1 MRFKMVHAADLHLD
15 SPLTGLVRYEGAPVE
30 EVRGATRRALANL
43 VSLCLDEQAKLL
55 LLAGDLY
62 DGDWRDYSTGLFF
75 SAQMER
81 LREVGTRVVW
91 IRGNHDAQSKL
102 THHLSLGEHC
112 HELSTKRPS
121 TLELPELD
129 VAVHGQGFATPAV
142 TDDLSA
148 AYPEPV
154 RGALNVGLLHTALSG
169 RRGHAPYAP
178 CDAVSLAHRGYD
190 YWALGHVHQREVVSE
205 APHIVFPGN
214 LQGRHV
220 REEGEKGATLV
231 HVRDGAIERVEHRV
245 LDVVRYRRL
254 DVDVS
259 EASSLSDA
267 AELTKRALGRAL
279 EAAGGRLVAARVT
292 LTGRSRAHGELSSD
306 RERTEAQLRSHASG
320 LHGGDV
326 WVEQVRVATQV
337 PADLSTLAA
346 RDDAVGHVVR
356 ALSALEGDD
365 DALRE
370 LSSELAEVMRY
381 LPQEARDADLG
392 IDLEDVESLR
402 ELARAAGRQLL
413 PRLLEEP

>member
-30 EVRGATRRALANL
+30 EVRGATRRALENL
-43 VSLCLDEQAKLL
+43 VSLCLEEQARLL

-81 LREVGTRVVW
+81 LREAGTQVVW

-112 HELSTKRPS
+112 RELSSKRPS
-121 TLELPELD
+121 TLEFPELEL
-129 VAVHGQGFATPAV
+129 AVHGQGFATPSV

-148 AYPEPV
+148 GYPEPV
-154 RGALNVGLLHTALSG
+154 RGVLNVGLLHTALSG

-178 CDAVSLAHRGYD
+178 CDALSLAHRGYD
-190 YWALGHVHQREVVSE
+190 YWALGHVHQRELVCTE
-205 APHIVFPGN
+205 PYIVFPGN

-231 HVRDGAIERVEHRV
+231 HVNDGAVARVEHRV
-245 LDVVRYRRL
+245 LDVVRYQRL

-259 EASSLSDA
+259 EASGLNDA
-267 AELTKRALGRAL
+267 AELVKRALARSL
-279 EAAGGRLVAARVT
+279 EAAGGRLLAARVT
-292 LTGRSRAHGELSSD
+292 LVGRSRAHAELSAD
-306 RERTEAQLRSHASG
+306 RERSEAQVQSHVRG
-320 LHGGDV
+320 IQGGDV
-326 WVEQVRVATQV
+326 WLESVRVATQI
-337 PADLSTLAA
+337 PADLAALAK

-356 ALSALEGDD
+356 AFSALEHD
-365 DALRE
+365 DAALKELGSE
-370 LSSELAEVMRY
+370 LSEVLRFV
-381 LPQEARDADLG
+381 PQEARDADFG
-392 IDLEDVESLR
+392 VDLDDVESLR
-402 ELARAAGRQLL
+402 ELLRAAGQKLL